1 MSRRGFTLVELII
14 GVPQQKIVMAIAL
27 PRIGDAMV
35 AQNAR
40 AGRDA
45 VASQHAKAR
54 AVAIQRGRST
64 RLVFNGN
71 SMVIVSRHPVTGAV
85 DTVGNVED
93 LLGRFGVTVA
103 TTRDTLAFDARGLGT
118 ESNATTITVTR
129 AAQRLARERKL
140 IDNGPSHSRFDCCP
154 MVGRFAYATSRT

>member
-1 MSRRGFTLVELII
+1 MTERGFTLIEILMVVTVI
-14 GVPQQKIVMAIAL
+14 GLLTAIAL

-45 VASQHAKAR
+45 VISQHAKAR
-54 AVAIQRGRST
+54 AAAIQRGRST
-64 RLVFNGN
+64 FLVFNGN

-93 LLGRFGVTVA
+93 LLGRFGVTVS
-103 TTRDTLAFDARGLGT
+103 TTRDTLTFDARGLGT
-118 ESNATTITVTR
+118 ESSATTITVTR
-129 AAQRLARERKL
+129 GTHAYQVTV
-140 IDNGPSHSRFDCCP
+140 S
-154 MVGRFAYATSRT
+154 MWGRVSK